1 VTRLAMLAVLATGCS
16 SLVSDPCQP
25 GYDLVDGSCEMINI
39 APPPTGVVPPPLP
52 EPAPT
57 QPTVPLCFAPQ
68 TDCDGICTDL
78 QSDPDNCGSC
88 GIVCA
93 SGLCDAG
100 VCVGATVGHVVA
112 IGHDYQAS
120 EPAMDRV
127 LADAVGLTT
136 GAFTRI
142 GYYQGTSTLEGAQAA
157 AVVGLAQT
165 SRMASAAELADL
177 SRASLDEIDAVV
189 IEPQLGDGNAAEAVG
204 AAAAQTLADFL
215 AEGHVVVVLETTGGV
230 SYRLADGAG
239 LFTVSAPVDATG
251 TAISVAAPADA
262 VADGVASPYLGRT
275 ETVGYP
281 GVANPVF
288 VDTSNDAVVFHL
300 TY

>member
-1 VTRLAMLAVLATGCS
+1 MIRIAMFAVLATGCS

-25 GYDLVDGSCEMINI
+25 GYDLVDGTCEEIAI
-39 APPPTGVVPPPLP
+39 APPPTGVTPPPRG
-52 EPAPT
+52 EPVQP
-57 QPTVPLCFAPQ
+57 PTVPLCFAPR

-78 QSDPDNCGSC
+78 QSDPDNCGAC
-88 GIVCA
+88 GDVCA

-136 GAFTRI
+136 GALTRI
-142 GYYQGTSTLEGAQAA
+142 GYYRGSSTLEGAQAA

-165 SRMASAAELADL
+165 SRTASSTVLDDL
-177 SRASLDEIDAVV
+177 SREALDEIDAVV
-189 IEPQLGDGNAAEAVG
+189 IEPQLGDGDASEAAG
-204 AAAAQTLADFL
+204 TTAAQSLATFL

-230 SYRLADGAG
+230 SYRFADGAG
-239 LFTVSAPVDATG
+239 LFTVAAPVDATG
-251 TAISVAAPADA
+251 TAISVAVPADA

-275 ETVGYP
+275 DTVGYP

-288 VDTSNDAVVFHL
+288 TDPSGDAVVFHL